1 MGSWGTAI
9 YSNDTAS
16 DVRDACNTLYAF
28 LSAEEATAALF
39 REFREVAGS
48 ALLDDDYASFWYAL
62 ADWQWKHGVLTE
74 EIRQKTLALLR
85 DYAGLSD
92 WEASGSASD
101 IKKRRAVL
109 DELRVRLGSP
119 MPPVHL
125 PKGRLRKPKH
135 KPGDIIVFRTCAQE
149 ADTYGGLWNV
159 DCLRP
164 PFLFKDAR
172 IRESG
177 DKLDPVFYA
186 YEQYQAILCVGSEK
200 VLHSPYLPGL
210 FDEYSVYAY
219 YDFISEEK
227 PTADTLRTRG
237 FLPQIV
243 WSLKDFNRNITDYIG
258 WTYTFLLLSESFRA
272 DQTYTDIEKLHDG
285 GEAER
290 FHRLFAQKH
299 YLSETNSPFELYHA
313 FSAWEE
319 KKRVERLGLPVD
331 TLLDPQA
338 RNPEFLTPP
347 EIDAAYREWVSQLSE
362 KWEARLSEDA

>member
-28 LSAEEATAALF
+28 LPVEEAIAALF
-39 REFREVAGS
+39 REFREVTES
-48 ALLDDDYASFWYAL
+48 ELMDDDYASFWYAL
-62 ADWQWKHGVLTE
+62 ADWQWKHGVLTGE
-74 EIRQKTLALLR
+74 VRQKTLALLR

-92 WEASGSASD
+92 WEESGSASD
-101 IKKRRAVL
+101 VKKRKAVL
-109 DELRVRLGSP
+109 DELRARLDSP

-135 KPGDIIVFRTCAQE
+135 KPGDIIIFRTCARE

-159 DCLRP
+159 DSLRP
-164 PFLFKDAR
+164 PFVFKDAR

-177 DKLDPVFYA
+177 DKLNPVFYA
-186 YEQYQAILCVGSEK
+186 YETYQAILCVGSEK
-200 VLHSPYLPGL
+200 VPHSPYLPDL

-227 PTADTLRTRG
+227 PTADTLRTCG
-237 FLPQIV
+237 FLPQIH
-243 WSLKDFNRNITDYIG
+243 WSLKDFNRNITESIG

-272 DQTYTDIEKLHDG
+272 DEICTNIERLHDG
-285 GEAER
+285 GESER
-290 FHRLFAQKH
+290 FHRLFAQKP
-299 YLSETNSPFELYHA
+299 YLCKPNDSFSLYHT

-319 KKRVERLGLPVD
+319 EKRMERLGIPVD

-338 RNPEFLTPP
+338 KNPDFLTPL
-347 EIDAAYREWVSQLSE
+347 EIDAAYQEWS
-362 KWEARLSEDA
+362 ARLSDDS

>member
-28 LSAEEATAALF
+28 LPVEEATAALF
-39 REFREVAGS
+39 REFREVTESG
-48 ALLDDDYASFWYAL
+48 LMDDDYASFWYAL

-74 EIRQKTLALLR
+74 EVRQKTLTLLR

-92 WEASGSASD
+92 WEGSGRASD
-101 IKKRRAVL
+101 VKKRKAVL
-109 DELRVRLGSP
+109 DELRARLDSP

-135 KPGDIIVFRTCAQE
+135 KPGDIIVFRTCSQE
-149 ADTYGGLWNV
+149 ADVYGGLWNV
-159 DCLRP
+159 DFLQP
-164 PFLFKDAR
+164 PFLFKDAH

-177 DKLDPVFYA
+177 DKLNPVFYA
-186 YEQYQAILCVGSEK
+186 YEKYQAILCVGSEK
-200 VLHSPYLPGL
+200 VPHAPYLPDR

-227 PTADTLRTRG
+227 PTAEILHSCG
-237 FLPQIV
+237 FLPQIYR
-243 WSLKDFNRNITDYIG
+243 SLKDFNKNITDYIG
-258 WTYTFLLLSESFRA
+258 WTYTFLLLSDSFHA
-272 DQTYTDIEKLHDG
+272 DQTRTTIEKLHDD
-285 GEAER
+285 GESER
-290 FHRLFAQKH
+290 FHRLFAQKR
-299 YLSETNSPFELYHA
+299 YLTETNTPFELYHA

-319 KKRVERLGLPVD
+319 KKRMEGLGISVD

-338 RNPEFLTPP
+338 GNPEFLTPL
-347 EIDAAYREWVSQLSE
+347 EIDAAHREWV
-362 KWEARLSEDA
+362 ARLSDDS